1 MSAEKRRAVYELARR
16 YNILII
22 EDNPYGDLRYRGEDV
37 PGIKTLDEDGR
48 VIYVGSFSKVI
59 SPGLRVG
66 YTVCP
71 DPILKKMVVAK
82 QGEDVHTNI
91 LAQMICHVYMTEYDF
106 EAHLDFLRSL
116 YREKAALMVAL
127 VEQHLCPAG
136 ITYQDFEGGL
146 FVWGTLPE
154 GVDMPEFCTRAV
166 RDHKV
171 AVVPGSAFLPEE
183 DGRSQSFRMN
193 FSTPTDDA
201 LRAGLQRLGA
211 FAKEYIGR

>member
-1 MSAEKRRAVYELARR
+1 M
-16 YNILII
+16 
-22 EDNPYGDLRYRGEDV
+22 

-71 DPILKKMVVAK
+71 DPVLRKMVVAK

-91 LAQMICHVYMTEYDF
+91 LAQMICHAYMTEYDF

-116 YREKAALMVAL
+116 YRKKAALMVEL

-146 FVWGTLPE
+146 FVWGTLPD

-171 AVVPGSAFLPEE
+171 AVVPGAPFCRRRTGGPSRSA
-183 DGRSQSFRMN
+183 
-193 FSTPTDDA
+193 
-201 LRAGLQRLGA
+201 
-211 FAKEYIGR
+211 